1 MQEVLRLLISAKSTE
16 GPEKAADYN
25 EATAPLYTFNSDTST
40 QPGIL
45 FDQYLV
51 IPIMYWVK
59 VESTDEKQ
67 KEELNKHSFILT
79 YDFDELASGSTEL
92 VLNLNHVIKD
102 GSEETVTRDK
112 YTSTYKAYN
121 LSSVIYAFKQATG
134 VEPTKIKVNAKTNS
148 SKNSLDGAANSTWS
162 ETLKTN

>member
-1 MQEVLRLLISAKSTE
+1 M
-16 GPEKAADYN
+16 
-25 EATAPLYTFNSDTST
+25 
-40 QPGIL
+40 
-45 FDQYLV
+45 
-51 IPIMYWVK
+51 
-59 VESTDEKQ
+59 
-67 KEELNKHSFILT
+67 
-79 YDFDELASGSTEL
+79 ASGSTEL

-121 LSSVIYAFKQATG
+121 LSSVIYAFKQATR

>member
-1 MQEVLRLLISAKSTE
+1 M
-16 GPEKAADYN
+16 
-25 EATAPLYTFNSDTST
+25 
-40 QPGIL
+40 
-45 FDQYLV
+45 
-51 IPIMYWVK
+51 VK

-112 YTSTYKAYN
+112 YTSTSTSTYKAYN